1 MPIEIRWKKKRV
13 VRAGLDRLVKTVLAG
28 EERRGARVG
37 ILLAGDDELH
47 RLNRDFRG
55 KDRPTDVLSFPAD
68 PDDSETGDYLGD
80 VAVSM
85 ERALE
90 QAPRFSASLDEE
102 LARLIVHGVLH
113 LLGYDHHTPA
123 DGRRMKARERRY
135 LAGIVPGSLL
145 AAE

>member
-1 MPIEIRWKKKRV
+1 MPIEIRWKKRRV
-13 VRAGLDRLVKTVLAG
+13 VRPGLDRLVKNVLAG
-28 EERRGARVG
+28 EGRGDVRVG

-68 PDDSETGDYLGD
+68 PGDSETGDYLGD
-80 VAVSM
+80 VAISM
-85 ERALE
+85 ERAVE

-102 LARLIVHGVLH
+102 VARLVVHGLLH
-113 LLGYDHHTPA
+113 LMGYDHHTPA

-135 LAGIVPGSLL
+135 LAGIGAGSLL